1 MGIIPGVSEQLNIFT
16 IEMKMKNLKIYL
28 CAAALLAGGCK
39 DEESTPLNTAP
50 IPRILTLE
58 PANAAEGDTLAIIG
72 LNFSANAAENE
83 VKFGQS
89 VIEAASVSDTLIR
102 VVVPAIEGN
111 IIGVSVRS
119 RGKISNKQNLSLV
132 RSKVFEDDFDRADVP
147 PVGAAT
153 VPNPIGSNWQII
165 NGKFSLSENR
175 IFSSEGGVESYM
187 FYRDTDLDMKVGD
200 GSYFELSATM
210 SSSPESFAG
219 IIFNAQS
226 DNKRFYL
233 LRTTNNMLQLLKT
246 GENGLGHWI
255 NIMVNQTF
263 EGFAPNTP
271 YQVTVSASQPGN
283 FRIKVT
289 NKDTNGIL
297 FEQAVEDPD
306 PYLGGSPGM
315 YYFGLAT
322 PVAIAFDDFH
332 LELL

>member
-1 MGIIPGVSEQLNIFT
+1 
-16 IEMKMKNLKIYL
+16 MKTNNFSIYL
-28 CAAALLAGGCK
+28 YAAVLLTSGCK
-39 DEESTPLNTAP
+39 EEESTPINTAP
-50 IPRILTLE
+50 IPRILALA
-58 PANAAEGDTLAIIG
+58 PANAAEGDTLSING
-72 LNFSANAAENE
+72 LNFSNNPEENE

-89 VIEAASVSDTLIR
+89 IIEALSVSDTLIR
-102 VVVPAIEGN
+102 VVVPVIEGN

-119 RGKISNKQNLSLV
+119 RGKISNKRNLSLV

-147 PVGAAT
+147 SVGSAT
-153 VPNPIGSNWQII
+153 VPNPLGADWQII

-175 IFSSEGGVESYM
+175 LFSSEGGSESYM
-187 FYRDTDLDMKVGD
+187 FYRNPDLDMKVGD
-200 GSYFELSATM
+200 GSYFELTATM

-246 GENGLGHWI
+246 GENGLGHWV

-271 YQVTVSASQPGN
+271 YQAVISSSQPGN

-289 NKDTNGIL
+289 NADTNNIL
-297 FEQAVEDPD
+297 FEQSVDDAD
-306 PYLGGSPGM
+306 PYLGGSPGV
-315 YYFGLAT
+315 YYFGLAN
-322 PVAIAFDDFH
+322 PVAIAFDNFH